1 MGTRKLGNMGEP
13 QAADLMS
20 FCANEFHQFFG
31 HLGNSIHTFKTTGKV
46 PPSVFKAA
54 GHVAAAA
61 KADKPKTKRR
71 PTAFNMF
78 VKQKMEELKQSGVTL
93 DGDKNNNGM
102 FTLAV
107 SEWKKMSEEG
117 KAAYTA
123 KFKVRSDCSLHCSTR
138 FARLL
143 PHHSA
148 SPVRNVKKPAPS
160 ALKPCCGLARGHS
173 TN

>member
-1 MGTRKLGNMGEP
+1 VGTRKLGNMGEP

-78 VKQKMEELKQSGVTL
+78 VKQKMEELKQAGVTL

-123 KFKVRSDCSLHCSTR
+123 KFKVRSDCSLHCSKLDSHDCFLTI
-138 FARLL
+138 A
-143 PHHSA
+143 PHLSEMSKNQHQ
-148 SPVRNVKKPAPS
+148 V
-160 ALKPCCGLARGHS
+160 H
-173 TN
+173 